1 MYSLNTHI
9 DLIKFDEEQ
18 NQSNINDLPIKPIV
32 AVLSNMGTGKTKA
45 LKRLIASRNTKD
57 ERMLIITFSKKLA
70 NKYKED
76 LPEFSNYL
84 QLESYKY
91 G

>member
-1 MYSLNTHI
+1 ML
-9 DLIKFDEEQ
+9 
-18 NQSNINDLPIKPIV
+18 DLPVKPIV

-45 LKRLIASRNTKD
+45 LKRLIYSRNTKN

-70 NKYKED
+70 CKYKED
-76 LPEFSNYL
+76 IPEFVNYL
-84 QLESYKY
+84 DIDSFLY